1 MIWGRNDFR
10 VNADQVHGLN
20 PISSNTSDAPFG
32 RSDLSLLSS
41 IIPMKHTF
49 RVFFSACLCFWM
61 FFQTPCL
68 LAQVTDRNIEEIKAE
83 SLLRAQRGAYPLGG
97 LDVQDVQKG
106 LSLIK
111 TRNPDEWAQAWIQ
124 VADQYMEQAKST
136 QDAQAASQLYKRAW
150 RIYYFGQWPA
160 PTSKG
165 KQLAYE
171 KALSAYLQ
179 YAKSFDPPLEVVK
192 IPFEGKEI
200 TGYLRLPKN
209 ARTPVPLV
217 FAVNGLDSR
226 KETVFESYAEIL
238 SKGVGVFVTDG
249 PGTGQAPVKVS
260 PTAERMLSACID
272 YLTGRTEIDA
282 KRIIFSGVSFGAYW
296 GAKMAIVEKARLLGS
311 VAQSPPVDQTFSS
324 AFIAK
329 KLSTPEYLFDYLPA
343 SLNVYE
349 GVSTLEQLLAF
360 APKMSLK
367 AQGLLDK
374 PTTQMLV
381 LAGAKDTQVL
391 LSDIQMLMSSGD
403 RPKDFWVNPLGGHL
417 GREVKGWT
425 DPVIFSKIIIPWE
438 LRLLESSGWKPLTP

>member
-1 MIWGRNDFR
+1 MKLQFKLFIL
-10 VNADQVHGLN
+10 ACTGLW
-20 PISSNTSDAPFG
+20 A
-32 RSDLSLLSS
+32 
-41 IIPMKHTF
+41 
-49 RVFFSACLCFWM
+49 LCNCSVLF
-61 FFQTPCL
+61 
-68 LAQVTDRNIEEIKAE
+68 AQVTDRNIDEIKAE

-97 LDVQDVQKG
+97 LDVEDVQKG
-106 LSLIK
+106 LALIK
-111 TRNPDEWAQAWIQ
+111 TRNPDEWAQAWMQ
-124 VADQYMEQAKST
+124 VADHYVEQAKT
-136 QDAQAASQLYKRAW
+136 AKDPQVASQLYKRAW

-165 KQLAYE
+165 KQVAYE
-171 KALSAYLQ
+171 KALNAYLQ
-179 YAKSFDPPLEVVK
+179 YAKSFDPPLELVK

-209 ARTPVPLV
+209 MKGPVPLV

-226 KETVFESYAEIL
+226 KETVFESYSEIL
-238 SKGVGVFVTDG
+238 PKGVGVFVTDG

-260 PTAERMLSACID
+260 SNAERMLSACMD
-272 YLTGRTEIDA
+272 YLIQRKEIDA

-296 GAKMAIVEKARLLGS
+296 GAKMAIVEKSRLLGS

-324 AFIAK
+324 EFVAK

-349 GVSTLEQLLAF
+349 GVSNLEQLLAF

-391 LSDIQMLMSSGD
+391 LSDVQMLMSSGD
-403 RPKDFWVNPLGGHL
+403 RPKDFWINPQGGHL

-425 DPVIFSKIIIPWE
+425 DPVIFSKVIIPWE
-438 LRLLESSGWKPLTP
+438 LRLLETSGWTPSTP

>member
-1 MIWGRNDFR
+1 MKLQFR
-10 VNADQVHGLN
+10 
-20 PISSNTSDAPFG
+20 
-32 RSDLSLLSS
+32 LLMLAFAGVWALCNS
-41 IIPMKHTF
+41 T
-49 RVFFSACLCFWM
+49 CL
-61 FFQTPCL
+61 Q
-68 LAQVTDRNIEEIKAE
+68 AQVSDRNIEEIKAE

-106 LSLIK
+106 LALIK
-111 TRNPDEWAQAWIQ
+111 TRNPDEWAQAWMQ
-124 VADQYMEQAKST
+124 VADQYVEQAKSAKDP
-136 QDAQAASQLYKRAW
+136 QVASQLFKRAW

-179 YAKSFDPPLEVVK
+179 YAKSFDPPLELVK

-209 ARTPVPLV
+209 VRSPVPLI

-226 KETVFESYAEIL
+226 KETVFESYSEIL
-238 SKGVGVFVTDG
+238 PKGVGVFVTDG
-249 PGTGQAPVKVS
+249 PGTGQAPLKVS
-260 PTAERMLSACID
+260 PNAERMLSACID
-272 YLTGRTEIDA
+272 YLTKRTEIDA

-296 GAKMAIVEKARLLGS
+296 GAKMAIVERSRLLGS
-311 VAQSPPVDQTFSS
+311 VAQSPAVDQTFSS
-324 AFIAK
+324 ESILK

-349 GVSTLEQLLAF
+349 GVSNLEQLLAF

-374 PTTQMLV
+374 PTTSMLV

-391 LSDIQMLMSSGD
+391 LSDVQMLMSSGD
-403 RPKDFWVNPLGGHL
+403 QPKDYWVNPQGGHL

-425 DPVIFSKIIIPWE
+425 DPVIFSKVIIPWE
-438 LRLLESSGWKPLTP
+438 LRLLEQSGWKPLTP

>member
-1 MIWGRNDFR
+1 
-10 VNADQVHGLN
+10 VE
-20 PISSNTSDAPFG
+20 T
-32 RSDLSLLSS
+32 
-41 IIPMKHTF
+41 
-49 RVFFSACLCFWM
+49 
-61 FFQTPCL
+61 
-68 LAQVTDRNIEEIKAE
+68 
-83 SLLRAQRGAYPLGG
+83 
-97 LDVQDVQKG
+97 G

-124 VADQYMEQAKST
+124 VADQYVEEAKNQKDPT
-136 QDAQAASQLYKRAW
+136 LASQLYKRAW

-165 KQLAYE
+165 KQVAYE

-179 YAKSFDPPLEVVK
+179 YAKSFDPPLELVK

-209 ARTPVPLV
+209 IKGRVPLI

-226 KETVFESYAEIL
+226 KETVFESYSEIL
-238 SKGVGVFVTDG
+238 PKGVGVFVTDG

-260 PTAERMLSACID
+260 PNAERMLSACID
-272 YLTGRTEIDA
+272 YLTKRSEIDP

-296 GAKMAIVEKARLLGS
+296 GAKMAIVEKSRLLGS

-324 AFIAK
+324 EFVAK

-349 GVSTLEQLLAF
+349 GVSDLQQLLAF

-367 AQGLLDK
+367 AQGLLNQ
-374 PTTQMLV
+374 PTTEMLV

-403 RPKDFWVNPLGGHL
+403 RPKDYWVNPKGGHL
-417 GREVKGWT
+417 GREVSGWT
-425 DPVIFSKIIIPWE
+425 DPVIFSKVIIPWE

>member
-1 MIWGRNDFR
+1 MKPHFKLLMIACSGI
-10 VNADQVHGLN
+10 VV
-20 PISSNTSDAPFG
+20 
-32 RSDLSLLSS
+32 LLSA
-41 IIPMKHTF
+41 T
-49 RVFFSACLCFWM
+49 
-61 FFQTPCL
+61 L
-68 LAQVTDRNIEEIKAE
+68 LQAQVSDRNIEEIKAE

-97 LDVQDVQKG
+97 LDVQDVQQG
-106 LSLIK
+106 LALIK

-124 VADQYMEQAKST
+124 VADRYVEEAKSAK
-136 QDAQAASQLYKRAW
+136 DPLLASQLFKRAW

-171 KALSAYLQ
+171 KALGAYLQ
-179 YAKSFDPPLEVVK
+179 YAKSFDPPLELVK

-209 ARTPVPLV
+209 VRTPVPLI

-226 KETVFESYAEIL
+226 KETVFESYSEIL
-238 SKGVGVFVTDG
+238 PKGVGVFVTDG

-260 PTAERMLSACID
+260 PNAERMLSACID
-272 YLTGRTEIDA
+272 YLTKRSEIDA

-324 AFIAK
+324 EFVAK

-349 GVSTLEQLLAF
+349 GVSDLAQLLAF
-360 APKMSLK
+360 TPKMSLK
-367 AQGLLDK
+367 TQGLLDK
-374 PTTQMLV
+374 PTTEMLV
-381 LAGAKDTQVL
+381 LGGAKDTQVL

-403 RPKDFWVNPLGGHL
+403 RPKDYWVNPQGGHL

-425 DPVIFSKIIIPWE
+425 DPVIFSKVIIPWE
-438 LRLLESSGWKPLTP
+438 LRLLENSGWKPSIP

>member
-1 MIWGRNDFR
+1 MKLQFKLFIL
-10 VNADQVHGLN
+10 ACTGLW
-20 PISSNTSDAPFG
+20 A
-32 RSDLSLLSS
+32 
-41 IIPMKHTF
+41 
-49 RVFFSACLCFWM
+49 LCNCSVLF
-61 FFQTPCL
+61 
-68 LAQVTDRNIEEIKAE
+68 AQVTDRNIDEIKAE

-97 LDVQDVQKG
+97 LDVEDVQKG
-106 LSLIK
+106 LALIK

-124 VADQYMEQAKST
+124 VADHYVEQAKT
-136 QDAQAASQLYKRAW
+136 AKDPQVASQLYKRAW

-165 KQLAYE
+165 KQVAYE
-171 KALSAYLQ
+171 KALNAYLQ
-179 YAKSFDPPLEVVK
+179 YAKSFDPPLELVK

-209 ARTPVPLV
+209 MKGPVPLV

-226 KETVFESYAEIL
+226 KETVFESYSEIL
-238 SKGVGVFVTDG
+238 PKGVGVFVTDG

-260 PTAERMLSACID
+260 PNAERMLSACMD
-272 YLTGRTEIDA
+272 YLIQRKEIDA

-296 GAKMAIVEKARLLGS
+296 GAKMAIVEKSRLLGS

-324 AFIAK
+324 EFVAK

-349 GVSTLEQLLAF
+349 GVSNLEQLLAF

-391 LSDIQMLMSSGD
+391 LSDVQMLMGSGD
-403 RPKDFWVNPLGGHL
+403 RPKDFWINPQGGHL

-425 DPVIFSKIIIPWE
+425 DPVIFSKVIIPWE
-438 LRLLESSGWKPLTP
+438 LRLLETSGWTPSTP

>member
-1 MIWGRNDFR
+1 MKYSHRF
-10 VNADQVHGLN
+10 VFLSVFGLFTLLRLG
-20 PISSNTSDAPFG
+20 SPF
-32 RSDLSLLSS
+32 
-41 IIPMKHTF
+41 
-49 RVFFSACLCFWM
+49 
-61 FFQTPCL
+61 
-68 LAQVTDRNIEEIKAE
+68 AQVSDRNIDEIKAE

-124 VADQYMEQAKST
+124 VADQYVDEAKNSK
-136 QDAQAASQLYKRAW
+136 DPKIASQLYKRAW

-160 PTSKG
+160 PISKG
-165 KQLAYE
+165 KQVAYE
-171 KALSAYLQ
+171 KALNAYLQ
-179 YAKSFDPPLEVVK
+179 YAKSFDPPLELVK

-209 ARTPVPLV
+209 VSSPVPLI

-226 KETVFESYAEIL
+226 KETVFESYSEIL
-238 SKGVGVFVTDG
+238 PKGVGVFVTDG

-260 PTAERMLSACID
+260 PNAERMLSACLD
-272 YLTGRTEIDA
+272 YLTKRSEIDS

-324 AFIAK
+324 EFVEK

-349 GVSTLEQLLAF
+349 GVNDLKQLLAF

-374 PTTQMLV
+374 PTTEMLV

-391 LSDIQMLMSSGD
+391 LSDVQMLMSSGD
-403 RPKDFWVNPLGGHL
+403 RPKDYWINPQGGHL
-417 GREVKGWT
+417 GREVMGWT
-425 DPVIFSKIIIPWE
+425 DPVIFSKVIIPWE
-438 LRLLESSGWKPLTP
+438 LRLLEKSGWRPSVP

>member
-1 MIWGRNDFR
+1 MKLQFKLLIL
-10 VNADQVHGLN
+10 ACTGLW
-20 PISSNTSDAPFG
+20 A
-32 RSDLSLLSS
+32 
-41 IIPMKHTF
+41 
-49 RVFFSACLCFWM
+49 LCNCNVLF
-61 FFQTPCL
+61 
-68 LAQVTDRNIEEIKAE
+68 AQVTDRNIDEIKAE

-97 LDVQDVQKG
+97 LDVEDVQKG
-106 LSLIK
+106 LALIK
-111 TRNPDEWAQAWIQ
+111 TRSPDEWAQAWIH
-124 VADQYMEQAKST
+124 VADQYVEQAKT
-136 QDAQAASQLYKRAW
+136 AKDPQAASQLYKRAW
-150 RIYYFGQWPA
+150 RLYYFGQWPA

-165 KQLAYE
+165 KQVAYE
-171 KALSAYLQ
+171 KALNAYLQ
-179 YAKSFDPPLEVVK
+179 YAKSFDPPLELVK

-209 ARTPVPLV
+209 MKAPVPLV

-226 KETVFESYAEIL
+226 KETVFESYSEIL
-238 SKGVGVFVTDG
+238 PKGVAVFVTDG

-260 PTAERMLSACID
+260 PNAERMLSACID
-272 YLTGRTEIDA
+272 YLIQRKEIDA

-296 GAKMAIVEKARLLGS
+296 GAKMAIVEKSRLLGS

-324 AFIAK
+324 EFVAK

-349 GVSTLEQLLAF
+349 GVSNLEQLLAF

-381 LAGAKDTQVL
+381 LAGAKDSQVL
-391 LSDIQMLMSSGD
+391 LSDVQMLMSSGD
-403 RPKDFWVNPLGGHL
+403 RPKDFWVNPQGGHL

-425 DPVIFSKIIIPWE
+425 DPVIFSKVIIPWE
-438 LRLLESSGWKPLTP
+438 LRLLESSGWTPLTP